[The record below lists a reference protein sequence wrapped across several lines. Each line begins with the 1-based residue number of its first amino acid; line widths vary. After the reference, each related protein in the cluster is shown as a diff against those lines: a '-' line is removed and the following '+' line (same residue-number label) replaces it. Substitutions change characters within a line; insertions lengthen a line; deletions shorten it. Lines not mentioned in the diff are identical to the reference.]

1 MFQVFHPPSEYVAS
15 AVSECFKSR
24 SGVASPSLPAATS
37 SWCLLLLLTP
47 ARHPPPPPPLLD
59 AGDFQGGAGPVWS
72 RETVREKDYRHGR
85 PNAPAIRMSRR

>member
-47 ARHPPPPPPLLD
+47 ARHPPPPSPSSRCWWLSGRRGPRVV
-59 AGDFQGGAGPVWS
+59 AWNGARKGL
-72 RETVREKDYRHGR
+72 
-85 PNAPAIRMSRR
+85 